1 MSMTFFEEDVSG
13 GASPDD
19 FLSAGMSRPGHL
31 FVGSSNTLLS
41 TATVTSS
48 GWMASGAISIS
59 LPSLPS
65 PPPNP
70 PPGPPPCSAD
80 PCFPGVECENV
91 LLSDEDEPGGL
102 QDSGFHCLGCPDGY
116 EGDGVT
122 CSDLDEC
129 AVVPNGGCDNATTC
143 INLLEG
149 QGRSCTACPEGMTG
163 TGETV
168 CLDDNECLVNN
179 GGCDFRT
186 ECINTAPGYH
196 CGPCPDG
203 YLTKEDPTTSAKVC
217 ADVDECAADNGGCD
231 VLTRCTNTDG
241 GKGCGPCPSDYS
253 GDGYTGCWKASDC
266 SQDPCDP
273 LTTCDNSSGVVQC
286 GACPAGYDGTGDT
299 KCVDI
304 DACEARKC
312 FDDGDPAH
320 KVECFDVEAPG
331 AGYSCAACPYAY
343 VGDGITCVED
353 KCITG
358 TACSPL
364 VTCSMLTSGQF
375 ACGFCPEGF
384 YGDGRVHGI
393 GTGCT
398 DLDECATL
406 NGNCHHLTACTNTYG
421 GHVCGPCPEGY
432 LGSGETS
439 CNLKT
444 DCSVNNGGPAE
455 CRLVVCRDV
464 PAPGVGYRCDACPVG
479 YLGDGEGK
487 NSTVVGKVGCYENF
501 CFNDNGGCSIKVDCV
516 NNPDAPGGRVCGDCP
531 QGYTN
536 KYLDGTVCEDENG
549 CVVDPCFQ
557 GVECEDLV
565 APLVGRK
572 CGPCPAGY
580 EGDGATCRD
589 VDECAED
596 ADPTFGGC
604 FRDSSIGV
612 VTECTN
618 VKRSVDAPRG
628 RTCGA
633 CPEGYK
639 GSGETGCTLVTTCA
653 MSNGGCWVGSGKHS
667 RFNTTCTDIP
677 GVGTECGEC
686 PPGFSGSGDT
696 GCIDIDGCV
705 LEPCFPGV
713 RCTDVAA
720 PEEGRLCDYVGPVA
734 TVPWGCPEGYH
745 GDGVDCT
752 QCRVSVQIV
761 DSTVQD
767 GVEQR
772 AGWFKGQRTQLTGH
786 LADLSHPNCTNQ
798 QGTVFVWEGVASDES
813 ILNLT
818 AARNKA
824 KTLKLSIPKL
834 DLVVGLNYQLSL
846 TAYMPGAPVV
856 RDASILSFFVK
867 SQPLV
872 VVIKGGA
879 MVTGSGN
886 RLRLSAEDSVDPD
899 GEPGEIYYV
908 WSCARTDT
916 VASTCVQADG
926 AALPSKLTN
935 VSISFTLLGGPGGA
949 NYTFLLAATKGS
961 RRTKASTW
969 LNIFDGESP
978 MVTITPMV
986 DKASPSAKITLSSI
1000 VESDSPETLGMQ
1012 WSCEEL
1018 ALDSA
1023 MLMTSLKQEDLVLR
1037 PGVLTPGLSYT
1048 FQLRATDRIGVGS
1061 AVLEVEVNTPPYGG
1075 AILVSPLEG
1084 VELDTEFSI
1093 QSPGWV
1099 DTDAPMWYQQAYYVT
1114 GSGAATWSSLVSDF
1128 GTLPSPYRIFTVLPK
1143 AGLEARHH
1151 QVQVRVTVMDA
1162 LGASATAETN
1172 VTVREAEEVDTA
1184 ALLGSAAD
1192 RLRNG
1197 DTDGT
1202 ARYIAGLSEKLN
1214 EAAHQRDAEAAGA
1227 AWRYNSTD
1235 GYHYYSNISSSNSS
1249 TATFAALTPPPAARR
1264 RLLSAG
1270 GDQVPVM
1277 RRRLFMAPAVVP
1289 ARRRRRLLTAEGE
1302 EDDGTA
1308 AAAQRE
1314 SLLGMVGDMQGM
1326 LYTTT
1331 ASTAALAAS
1340 VGEVVGAPC
1349 ELSNE
1354 TQAGAIG
1361 MMDGL
1366 IAGSRDGGEEAS
1378 MSLDGATQM
1387 AGALSSLN
1395 EAGQV
1400 GVCSPA
1406 ATGNA
1411 SSDAEAEN
1419 ADLARE
1425 AAANRTTEVQ
1435 RQMAALGETLLAGA
1449 VDGEDAQQVASATL
1463 ALTVQ
1468 RSRSDLADSS
1478 LYTQPLAAPGGEG
1491 ASSASFPP
1499 SLGTVLAGGHGRR
1512 RGLLSE
1518 GSANC
1523 TAGSANCT
1531 SKAAEVALPRK
1542 SVDARLIA
1550 SATEAHFVY
1559 VEDPA
1564 WTNRSDSDSDG
1575 CGGSGDNG
1583 AVDSDLPAEA
1593 NRTDASGSTSVVLL
1607 GADGQ
1612 ELNVSGLSEGV
1623 VVEIELSEEV
1633 AGRAVVEV
1641 EKQTGLPWV
1650 GYVDCR
1656 FWDEAGQRYSSE
1668 GCVPLPNP
1676 APLGAD
1682 LYWRSRNVEEVEAM
1696 EMLWGVGND
1705 DLLAGCEEVWEAAVP
1720 EFNGTDAGLRKY
1732 GNYSLSEDGNFTA
1745 AVPSDFKAENLQE
1758 QMRREPPTVRA
1769 ASMNQMTSLTLDDLL
1784 ASALLLA
1791 IVGGMMG
1798 GALYFAVCRLAPS
1811 HSPQPSLL
1819 CGMPVWLE
1827 QHLIIA

>member
-1 MSMTFFEEDVSG
+1 MLPGEPPAHGLLLGYPSADALLPGDPPADALLLGEPPANG
-13 GASPDD
+13 LLLDD
-19 FLSAGMSRPGHL
+19 PPAHGLLQGYPLADGLLLGDPQANGLLQADGLRPGDPPAD
-31 FVGSSNTLLS
+31 TLLPGDPPADGLLQGDPPADVLVLS
-41 TATVTSS
+41 VTCTED
-48 GWMASGAISIS
+48 G
-59 LPSLPS
+59 L
-65 PPPNP
+65 
-70 PPGPPPCSAD
+70 
-80 PCFPGVECENV
+80 NV
-91 LLSDEDEPGGL
+91 LCGECP
-102 QDSGFHCLGCPDGY
+102 LG
-116 EGDGVT
+116 
-122 CSDLDEC
+122 
-129 AVVPNGGCDNATTC
+129 
-143 INLLEG
+143 
-149 QGRSCTACPEGMTG
+149 
-163 TGETV
+163 
-168 CLDDNECLVNN
+168 
-179 GGCDFRT
+179 
-186 ECINTAPGYH
+186 
-196 CGPCPDG
+196 
-203 YLTKEDPTTSAKVC
+203 
-217 ADVDECAADNGGCD
+217 
-231 VLTRCTNTDG
+231 
-241 GKGCGPCPSDYS
+241 
-253 GDGYTGCWKASDC
+253 
-266 SQDPCDP
+266 
-273 LTTCDNSSGVVQC
+273 
-286 GACPAGYDGTGDT
+286 
-299 KCVDI
+299 
-304 DACEARKC
+304 
-312 FDDGDPAH
+312 
-320 KVECFDVEAPG
+320 
-331 AGYSCAACPYAY
+331 Y
-343 VGDGITCVED
+343 VGDGY
-353 KCITG
+353 
-358 TACSPL
+358 S
-364 VTCSMLTSGQF
+364 
-375 ACGFCPEGF
+375 
-384 YGDGRVHGI
+384 
-393 GTGCT
+393 GCT
-398 DLDECATL
+398 DEPGCFPGACAE
-406 NGNCHHLTACTNTYG
+406 
-421 GHVCGPCPEGY
+421 VC
-432 LGSGETS
+432 S
-439 CNLKT
+439 
-444 DCSVNNGGPAE
+444 PAE

-705 LEPCFPGV
+705 LEPCFPG
-713 RCTDVAA
+713 
-720 PEEGRLCDYVGPVA
+720 
-734 TVPWGCPEGYH
+734 
-745 GDGVDCT
+745 
-752 QCRVSVQIV
+752 
-761 DSTVQD
+761 
-767 GVEQR
+767 
-772 AGWFKGQRTQLTGH
+772 
-786 LADLSHPNCTNQ
+786 
-798 QGTVFVWEGVASDES
+798 GVASDES

-824 KTLKLSIPKL
+824 NTLKLSIPKF

-879 MVTGSGN
+879 VVTGSGN

-899 GEPGEIYYV
+899 GEPGEIYYA

-949 NYTFLLAATKGS
+949 NYTFLLAATKGA
-961 RRTKASTW
+961 RRTEASTW
-969 LNIFDGESP
+969 LTIFDGEP
-978 MVTITPMV
+978 PVVTITPMV

-1023 MLMTSLKQEDLVLR
+1023 MLMTSLTQEDLVLR

-1099 DTDAPMWYQQAYYVT
+1099 DTDTPMWYQQAYYVT
-1114 GSGAATWSSLVSDF
+1114 GSGGATWSSLVSDF

-1331 ASTAALAAS
+1331 ASTATLAAS

-1361 MMDGL
+1361 MVDGL
-1366 IAGSRDGGEEAS
+1366 IAGSRDGGKEAS

-1425 AAANRTTEVQ
+1425 AAANRTAEVQ

-1575 CGGSGDNG
+1575 RGGSSDNG

-1612 ELNVSGLSEGV
+1612 ELNVSSLSEGV

-1745 AVPSDFKAENLQE
+1745 AVPSGRPLEWARSCLCTHLTDFKAENLQE
-1758 QMRREPPTVRA
+1758 QMRREPPTVRT
-1769 ASMNQMTSLTLDDLL
+1769 ASMNQMTSLTLEDLL

-1791 IVGGMMG
+1791 IVGGIMS

-1827 QHLIIA
+1827 QHLIVA